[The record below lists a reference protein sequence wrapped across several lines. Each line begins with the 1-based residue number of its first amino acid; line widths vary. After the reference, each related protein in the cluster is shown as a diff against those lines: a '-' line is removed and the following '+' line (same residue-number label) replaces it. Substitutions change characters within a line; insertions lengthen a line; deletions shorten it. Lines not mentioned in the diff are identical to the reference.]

1 MENNFATILTEIRG
15 SAANPATCFAIQL
28 LASQSLIPA
37 QTTKSINRYI
47 YTQAFAFYP
56 CFAMDLTS
64 RIKEFR
70 SRQRNVRSWFLTTML
85 PQSIVMASGNRLTLL
100 LIGQLILRQ
109 SRPFKAI
116 TTEAEAVD
124 ALATLEP
131 GLLIVVSPLE
141 EGDAFSLCRKARQQQ
156 PKLKILLIL
165 DAQDNRTAFR
175 EIDALVDA
183 VLHTH
188 DIGGDDYPLVNALM
202 AILRAGRYR
211 SPSLRQPHQGVTG
224 SPAVEQR
231 SSEPQLTPREQ
242 EVLNLIGRG
251 LSDRQI
257 ATSLGLSYET
267 ARTYVKTV
275 RRKLGSNNRLA
286 AAAWSW
292 QRRPDS

>member
-1 MENNFATILTEIRG
+1 
-15 SAANPATCFAIQL
+15 
-28 LASQSLIPA
+28 
-37 QTTKSINRYI
+37 
-47 YTQAFAFYP
+47 
-56 CFAMDLTS
+56 MDLTS

-70 SRQRNVRSWFLTTML
+70 SRQSSVRSWFLTTML
-85 PQSIVMASGNRLTLL
+85 PQGCVMASGNRLTLL
-100 LIGQLILRQ
+100 LLGQLILRQ
-109 SRPFKAI
+109 NRPFKAI

-124 ALATLEP
+124 AVGALEP
-131 GLLIVVSPLE
+131 GWLVVASPLE
-141 EGDAFSLCRKARQQQ
+141 EGNAFSLCRKARQQQ
-156 PKLKILLIL
+156 PMLKILLIL
-165 DAQDNRTAFR
+165 DAQDSKSAFR
-175 EIDALVDA
+175 EIDPLVDA

-188 DIGGDDYPLVNALM
+188 DIGGDDYPLVTALM

-211 SPSLRQPHQGVTG
+211 SPSLRQPQQGVTG

-242 EVLNLIGRG
+242 EVLDLIGRG

-292 QRRPDS
+292 RRRPDS

>member
-1 MENNFATILTEIRG
+1 
-15 SAANPATCFAIQL
+15 
-28 LASQSLIPA
+28 
-37 QTTKSINRYI
+37 
-47 YTQAFAFYP
+47 
-56 CFAMDLTS
+56 MDLTS

-70 SRQRNVRSWFLTTML
+70 SRQRSVRSWSLTTML
-85 PQSIVMASGNRLTLL
+85 PQNIVMASGNRLTLL

-124 ALATLEP
+124 ALAALEP
-131 GLLIVVSPLE
+131 GLLIVASPLE
-141 EGDAFSLCRKARQQQ
+141 EGDAISLCRKARQQQ

-165 DAQDNRTAFR
+165 DAQDSKSAFR
-175 EIDALVDA
+175 EIDPMVDA

-188 DIGGDDYPLVNALM
+188 DIGGGDYPLVNALM

-211 SPSLRQPHQGVTG
+211 SPSLRQPQQGVTG
-224 SPAVEQR
+224 SPAVEQG

-242 EVLNLIGRG
+242 EVLDLIGRG

-292 QRRPDS
+292 RRRPDS

>member
-1 MENNFATILTEIRG
+1 
-15 SAANPATCFAIQL
+15 
-28 LASQSLIPA
+28 
-37 QTTKSINRYI
+37 
-47 YTQAFAFYP
+47 
-56 CFAMDLTS
+56 
-64 RIKEFR
+64 
-70 SRQRNVRSWFLTTML
+70 
-85 PQSIVMASGNRLTLL
+85 MASGNRLSLL

-124 ALATLEP
+124 ALAALEP
-131 GLLIVVSPLE
+131 GLLIVASPLE
-141 EGDAFSLCRKARQQQ
+141 EGDAISLCRKARQQQ

-165 DAQDNRTAFR
+165 DAQDSKSAFR
-175 EIDALVDA
+175 EIDPMVDA
-183 VLHTH
+183 VLHTL

-211 SPSLRQPHQGVTG
+211 SPSLQQPQQGVTG
-224 SPAVEQR
+224 PPAVEQR

-242 EVLNLIGRG
+242 EVLDLIGRG

-292 QRRPDS
+292 QRRADS

>member
-1 MENNFATILTEIRG
+1 
-15 SAANPATCFAIQL
+15 
-28 LASQSLIPA
+28 
-37 QTTKSINRYI
+37 
-47 YTQAFAFYP
+47 
-56 CFAMDLTS
+56 MDLTS
-64 RIKEFR
+64 RIKEVR
-70 SRQRNVRSWFLTTML
+70 GRQNSLRSWFLTTML
-85 PQSIVMASGNRLTLL
+85 PQSVVLAGGNRLVLL
-100 LIGQLILRQ
+100 MMGQNIFRQ
-109 SRPFKAI
+109 TRPFSAI
-116 TTEAEAVD
+116 TTEAEALG
-124 ALATLEP
+124 ALKALQP
-131 GLLIVVSPLE
+131 GLLIVASPLE
-141 EGDAFSLCRKARQQQ
+141 EGDAISLCRKARQQQ
-156 PKLKILLIL
+156 AKLKILLIL
-165 DAQDNRTAFR
+165 DGQDSRSAFR

-202 AILRAGRYR
+202 AILRSGRYR
-211 SPSLRQPHQGVTG
+211 SPSLRQPQQGVPG

-242 EVLNLIGRG
+242 EVLDLIGRG

-292 QRRPDS
+292 RRRPGSRPSPSGEGGRDKHQLPL

>member
-1 MENNFATILTEIRG
+1 
-15 SAANPATCFAIQL
+15 
-28 LASQSLIPA
+28 
-37 QTTKSINRYI
+37 
-47 YTQAFAFYP
+47 
-56 CFAMDLTS
+56 MDLTS

-116 TTEAEAVD
+116 TTEAESLD
-124 ALATLEP
+124 ALAALEP
-131 GLLIVVSPLE
+131 GLLIVASPLE
-141 EGDAFSLCRKARQQQ
+141 EGDAISLCRKARQQQ

-165 DAQDNRTAFR
+165 DAQDSKSAFR

-188 DIGGDDYPLVNALM
+188 DIGGDDYPLVAALM

-211 SPSLRQPHQGVTG
+211 SPSLRQPQQGVTG

-242 EVLNLIGRG
+242 EVLDLIGRG

-292 QRRPDS
+292 RRRPGSRPSPSGEGGRDKHQLPL

>member
-1 MENNFATILTEIRG
+1 
-15 SAANPATCFAIQL
+15 
-28 LASQSLIPA
+28 
-37 QTTKSINRYI
+37 
-47 YTQAFAFYP
+47 
-56 CFAMDLTS
+56 MDLTS

-70 SRQRNVRSWFLTTML
+70 SRQSSVRSWFLTTTL
-85 PQSIVMASGNRLTLL
+85 PQNIVMASGNRLTLL
-100 LIGQLILRQ
+100 LLGQLILRQ

-124 ALATLEP
+124 ALAALEP
-131 GLLIVVSPLE
+131 GLLIVASPLE
-141 EGDAFSLCRKARQQQ
+141 KGDAISLCRKARQQQ

-165 DAQDNRTAFR
+165 DAQDSKSAFR
-175 EIDALVDA
+175 EIDPLVDA

-188 DIGGDDYPLVNALM
+188 DIGGDDYPLVTALM
-202 AILRAGRYR
+202 AILRSGRYR
-211 SPSLRQPHQGVTG
+211 SPSLRQPQQGVTG

-242 EVLNLIGRG
+242 EVLDLIGRG

-292 QRRPDS
+292 RRRPDS

>member
-1 MENNFATILTEIRG
+1 
-15 SAANPATCFAIQL
+15 
-28 LASQSLIPA
+28 
-37 QTTKSINRYI
+37 
-47 YTQAFAFYP
+47 
-56 CFAMDLTS
+56 MDLTS

-70 SRQRNVRSWFLTTML
+70 SRQRSVRSWLLTTML
-85 PQSIVMASGNRLTLL
+85 PEGCVMASGNRLTILL
-100 LIGQLILRQ
+100 LGQLILRQ
-109 SRPFKAI
+109 NRPFKAI

-124 ALATLEP
+124 AVAALEP
-131 GLLIVVSPLE
+131 GWLVVASPLE
-141 EGDAFSLCRKARQQQ
+141 EGNAFSLCRKARQQQ

-165 DAQDNRTAFR
+165 DAQESKSAFR

-188 DIGGDDYPLVNALM
+188 DIGGDGYPLVNALM

-211 SPSLRQPHQGVTG
+211 SPSLRQPQQGVTG

-242 EVLNLIGRG
+242 EVLDLIGRG

-292 QRRPDS
+292 RRRPDS

>member
-1 MENNFATILTEIRG
+1 LLR
-15 SAANPATCFAIQL
+15 NPATLLRNPTTCFTNSRIHEFTY
-28 LASQSLIPA
+28 SQAHEFTLRLPNVSTNTF
-37 QTTKSINRYI
+37 QI
-47 YTQAFAFYP
+47 YPVCISYSDD
-56 CFAMDLTS
+56 AMDLTS

-70 SRQRNVRSWFLTTML
+70 SRQRSVRSWFLTTML
-85 PQSIVMASGNRLTLL
+85 PQGCVMASGNRLTLL
-100 LIGQLILRQ
+100 LLGQLILRQ
-109 SRPFKAI
+109 NRPFKAI

-124 ALATLEP
+124 AVAALEP
-131 GLLIVVSPLE
+131 GWLVVASPLE
-141 EGDAFSLCRKARQQQ
+141 EGNAFSLCRKARQQQ

-165 DAQDNRTAFR
+165 DAQESKSAFR

-188 DIGGDDYPLVNALM
+188 DIGGDDYPLVTALM
-202 AILRAGRYR
+202 AILRSGRYR
-211 SPSLRQPHQGVTG
+211 SPSLRQPQQGVTG

-242 EVLNLIGRG
+242 EVLDLIGRG

-292 QRRPDS
+292 RRRPDS

>member
-1 MENNFATILTEIRG
+1 
-15 SAANPATCFAIQL
+15 
-28 LASQSLIPA
+28 
-37 QTTKSINRYI
+37 
-47 YTQAFAFYP
+47 
-56 CFAMDLTS
+56 MDLTS

-70 SRQRNVRSWFLTTML
+70 SRQRSVRSWFLTTML
-85 PQSIVMASGNRLTLL
+85 PQSIVIASGNRLTLL
-100 LIGQLILRQ
+100 LLGQLILRQ
-109 SRPFKAI
+109 NRPFKAI

-124 ALATLEP
+124 ALAALEP
-131 GLLIVVSPLE
+131 GLLIVASPLE
-141 EGDAFSLCRKARQQQ
+141 EGDAISLCRKARQQQ

-165 DAQDNRTAFR
+165 DAQDSKSAFR
-175 EIDALVDA
+175 EIDPMVNA

-188 DIGGDDYPLVNALM
+188 DIGGDDYPLVTALM
-202 AILRAGRYR
+202 AILRSGRYR
-211 SPSLRQPHQGVTG
+211 SPSLRQPQQGVTG

-242 EVLNLIGRG
+242 EVLDLIGRG

-292 QRRPDS
+292 RRRPDS

>member
-1 MENNFATILTEIRG
+1 M
-15 SAANPATCFAIQL
+15 
-28 LASQSLIPA
+28 
-37 QTTKSINRYI
+37 
-47 YTQAFAFYP
+47 
-56 CFAMDLTS
+56 
-64 RIKEFR
+64 
-70 SRQRNVRSWFLTTML
+70 
-85 PQSIVMASGNRLTLL
+85 
-100 LIGQLILRQ
+100 ILRQ
-109 SRPFKAI
+109 NRPFKAI

-124 ALATLEP
+124 ALAALEP
-131 GLLIVVSPLE
+131 GLLIVASPLE
-141 EGDAFSLCRKARQQQ
+141 EGDAISLCRKARQQQ

-165 DAQDNRTAFR
+165 DAQDSKSAFR
-175 EIDALVDA
+175 EIDPMVDA

-211 SPSLRQPHQGVTG
+211 SPSLRQPQQGVTG
-224 SPAVEQR
+224 PPAVEQR

-242 EVLNLIGRG
+242 EVLDLIGRG

-292 QRRPDS
+292 RRRPDS

>member
-1 MENNFATILTEIRG
+1 
-15 SAANPATCFAIQL
+15 
-28 LASQSLIPA
+28 
-37 QTTKSINRYI
+37 
-47 YTQAFAFYP
+47 
-56 CFAMDLTS
+56 MDLTS

-85 PQSIVMASGNRLTLL
+85 PQGCVMASGNRLTLL
-100 LIGQLILRQ
+100 LLGQLILRQ
-109 SRPFKAI
+109 NRPFKAI
-116 TTEAEAVD
+116 TTEAETLE
-124 ALATLEP
+124 ALAALEP
-131 GLLIVVSPLE
+131 GWLVVASPLE
-141 EGDAFSLCRKARQQQ
+141 KGDAISLCRKARQQQ

-165 DAQDNRTAFR
+165 DAQDSKSAFR

-202 AILRAGRYR
+202 AILRSGRYR
-211 SPSLRQPHQGVTG
+211 SPSLRQPPQQRGTG

-242 EVLNLIGRG
+242 EVLDLIGRG

-292 QRRPDS
+292 RRRPGSRPSPDGEGGRDKHQLPP

>member
-1 MENNFATILTEIRG
+1 
-15 SAANPATCFAIQL
+15 
-28 LASQSLIPA
+28 
-37 QTTKSINRYI
+37 
-47 YTQAFAFYP
+47 
-56 CFAMDLTS
+56 
-64 RIKEFR
+64 
-70 SRQRNVRSWFLTTML
+70 
-85 PQSIVMASGNRLTLL
+85 MASGNRLSLL

-124 ALATLEP
+124 ALAALEP
-131 GLLIVVSPLE
+131 GLLIVASPLE
-141 EGDAFSLCRKARQQQ
+141 EGDAISLCRKARQQQ

-165 DAQDNRTAFR
+165 DAQDSKSAFR
-175 EIDALVDA
+175 EIDPMVDA
-183 VLHTH
+183 VLHTL

-211 SPSLRQPHQGVTG
+211 SPSLQQPQQGVTG
-224 SPAVEQR
+224 PPAVEQR

-242 EVLNLIGRG
+242 EVLDLIGRG

-292 QRRPDS
+292 RRRPDS